1 MRSNSL
7 KDYVTFYAIT
17 DNGPEPGM
25 GTSKKVFESYA
36 EVHEPSAKDVQL
48 GNLELDKTNIT
59 INIRNSFPEYTPK
72 VNQTFTV
79 NTGMYQGLTFNIKHV
94 SPNEINF
101 MKVVGES
108 DGS

>member
-1 MRSNSL
+1 MRTNSL

-25 GTSKKVFESYA
+25 GTSKKVFEAHA

-48 GNLELDKTNIT
+48 GNLQLDKTNLT
-59 INIRNSFPEYTPK
+59 IIIRSSFPEYTPR
-72 VNQTFTV
+72 VNQTFIL

-94 SPNEINF
+94 SPKDINF

>member
-25 GTSKKVFESYA
+25 GTSKKVFKSYA

-59 INIRNSFPEYTPK
+59 VIIRNCFPEYVPK
-72 VNQTFTV
+72 VNQTFTL
-79 NTGMYQGLTFNIKHV
+79 NTGMYQNQNFNIKHV
-94 SPNEINF
+94 SPKDINY